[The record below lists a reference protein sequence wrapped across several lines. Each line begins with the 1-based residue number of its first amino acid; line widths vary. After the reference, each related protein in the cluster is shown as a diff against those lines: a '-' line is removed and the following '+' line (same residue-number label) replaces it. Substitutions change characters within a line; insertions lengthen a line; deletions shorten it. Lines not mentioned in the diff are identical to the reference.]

1 MKIVRLLLWIAVVV
15 VAGLLGREVL
25 KQKEVVA
32 SEPFGVPFTLV
43 AQDGKPI
50 TEKAFTGKPTAL
62 FFGFTHCPEVC
73 PTTLFELNGW
83 LTKVDPDGSRLQAY
97 FVTVDPERDT
107 PELIGQ
113 YVGNVSERITGISGP
128 ADKVLE
134 MVKGFRV
141 YYRKVPLDEAKPDG
155 DYTMDH
161 TASVFLLD
169 ADGRFKGTIAYG
181 ENPDVAEQKL
191 RNLMTSQHP
200 PLPSASGHDRRS

>member
-1 MKIVRLLLWIAVVV
+1 MKTLRLVLWIAVALVAALLGWLTLEATRTKDE
-15 VAGLLGREVL
+15 VAGG
-25 KQKEVVA
+25 
-32 SEPFGVPFTLV
+32 PFGVPFTLV

-73 PTTLFELNGW
+73 PTTLFEMNGW
-83 LTKVDPDGSRLQAY
+83 LTKVDPDGSKLQAY

-113 YVGNVSERITGISGP
+113 YVGNVSKRITGISGP

-141 YYRKVPLDEAKPDG
+141 YYRKVPLDEKKPDG

-169 ADGRFKGTIAYG
+169 STGRFVGTIAYG
-181 ENPDVAEQKL
+181 ENPDTAEQKL
-191 RNLMTSQHP
+191 ANLIK
-200 PLPSASGHDRRS
+200 R

>member
-1 MKIVRLLLWIAVVV
+1 MKTLRLVLWIAVALVAALLGWLTLEMTRTKEQ
-15 VAGLLGREVL
+15 VAGG
-25 KQKEVVA
+25 
-32 SEPFGVPFTLV
+32 PFGVPFELV

-73 PTTLFELNGW
+73 PTTLFELDGW
-83 LTKVDPDGSRLQAY
+83 LSKVDPDGSKLQAY

-113 YVGNVSERITGISGP
+113 YVANVSKRITAISGDP
-128 ADKVLE
+128 AKVLE

-141 YYRKVPLDEAKPDG
+141 FYRKVPLDEAKPDG

-169 ADGRFKGTIAYG
+169 ANGRFTGTIAYG
-181 ENPDVAEQKL
+181 ENPEVAQQKL
-191 RNLMTSQHP
+191 SNLIK
-200 PLPSASGHDRRS
+200 G

>member
-1 MKIVRLLLWIAVVV
+1 MKTLRLVLWIAVALVAALLGWLTLEATRTKDE
-15 VAGLLGREVL
+15 VAGG
-25 KQKEVVA
+25 
-32 SEPFGVPFTLV
+32 PFGVPFTLV

-62 FFGFTHCPEVC
+62 FFGFTHC
-73 PTTLFELNGW
+73 
-83 LTKVDPDGSRLQAY
+83 LTKVDPDGSKLQAY

-113 YVGNVSERITGISGP
+113 YVSNVSKRITGISGP
-128 ADKVLE
+128 TDKVLE

-141 YYRKVPLDEAKPDG
+141 YYRKVPLDEKKPDG

-169 ADGRFKGTIAYG
+169 STGRFVGTIAYG
-181 ENPDVAEQKL
+181 ENPDTAEQKL
-191 RNLMTSQHP
+191 ANLIK
-200 PLPSASGHDRRS
+200 R

>member
-169 ADGRFKGTIAYG
+169 ANGRFKGTIAYG

-191 RNLMTSQHP
+191 TNLIK
-200 PLPSASGHDRRS
+200 G

>member
-1 MKIVRLLLWIAVVV
+1 MKTLRLVLWIAVALVAALLGWLTLEMTRTKEQ
-15 VAGLLGREVL
+15 VAGG
-25 KQKEVVA
+25 
-32 SEPFGVPFTLV
+32 PFGVPFQLV

-73 PTTLFELNGW
+73 PTTLFELDGW
-83 LTKVDPDGSRLQAY
+83 LSKVDPDGSKLQAY

-113 YVGNVSERITGISGP
+113 YVGNVSKRITGISGEP
-128 ADKVLE
+128 AKVLE

-169 ADGRFKGTIAYG
+169 ANGRFTGTIAYG
-181 ENPDVAEQKL
+181 ENPEVAQQKL
-191 RNLMTSQHP
+191 ANLIK
-200 PLPSASGHDRRS
+200 G